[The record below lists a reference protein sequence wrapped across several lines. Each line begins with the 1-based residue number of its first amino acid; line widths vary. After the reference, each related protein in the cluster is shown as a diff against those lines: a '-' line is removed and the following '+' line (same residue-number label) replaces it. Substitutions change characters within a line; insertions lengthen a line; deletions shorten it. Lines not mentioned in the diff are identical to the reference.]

1 MFGSR
6 EKREAKAQSFEAQA
20 RSHYSKAHQA
30 LRQRDEAQYHAEL
43 NNSADCSE
51 AARLTRLTGKPKA
64 RGWVF

>member
-6 EKREAKAQSFEAQA
+6 EKREAKAQSYESQA
-20 RSHYSKAHQA
+20 KKHYSRAQKEISHGNEGQA
-30 LRQRDEAQYHAEL
+30 LQEL
-43 NNSADCSE
+43 SMSASFSE